1 MQDVLSITKALAD
14 KSRLRALML
23 LRHGELCVCQIIE
36 VLGLAP
42 STVSKHMSLLRQA
55 GLVDARKEGRWIHY
69 RLAGRDAS
77 PAVQEA
83 QAFVKRH
90 LEEVSQTHQDD
101 ATLQKVLEI
110 DKEALCQRQTK
121 K

>member
-1 MQDVLSITKALAD
+1 MKDMLSITKALAD
-14 KSRLRALML
+14 ESRLRALMV

-36 VLGLAP
+36 LLGLAP

-55 GLVDARKEGRWIHY
+55 GLVISRKEGRWIHY
-69 RLAGRDAS
+69 RLAGREAS
-77 PAVQEA
+77 AAAREA
-83 QAFVKRH
+83 LTFVTRQ
-90 LEEVSQTHQDD
+90 LADVPQVHQDD
-101 ATLQKVLEI
+101 ADLQIILEI

>member
-42 STVSKHMSLLRQA
+42 STVSKHMSILRQA
-55 GLVDARKEGRWIHY
+55 GLVNARKEGRWIHY
-69 RLAGRDAS
+69 RLAGREAS
-77 PAVQEA
+77 PWVKDALV
-83 QAFVKRH
+83 FVKRH
-90 LEEVSQTHQDD
+90 LEDVHQTHRDD
-101 ATLQKVLEI
+101 TALQQVLKI
-110 DKEALCQRQTK
+110 DKETLCQRQTK